1 MLKWYDLL
9 KHYIEKNLTLHLSKF
24 YAKLLILGLF
34 LGIAI
39 VARVLTGKLLTGK
52 ITTGIF
58 STDKVFV
65 SYSNN
70 CQNLL
75 TLIQTK

>member
-9 KHYIEKNLTLHLSKF
+9 KHYIEKNLSSLHLSKF

-58 STDKVFV
+58 STDKVLANFTV
-65 SYSNN
+65 T
-70 CQNLL
+70 LL
-75 TLIQTK
+75 

>member
-1 MLKWYDLL
+1 MLKCPKWYDLL

-52 ITTGIF
+52 LPTGIF
-58 STDKVFV
+58 STDKVYEV
-65 SYSNN
+65 S
-70 CQNLL
+70 
-75 TLIQTK
+75 

>member
-9 KHYIEKNLTLHLSKF
+9 EHYIEKNLTLHLSKF
-24 YAKLLILGLF
+24 YATLLILGLF

-58 STDKVFV
+58 STDKVGV
-65 SYSNN
+65 
-70 CQNLL
+70 
-75 TLIQTK
+75 TKCN